1 MRFLGIGDYHS
12 LGDMYWHLA
21 ASGHDVRV
29 CVREAE
35 AHEIYRGLVE
45 RVDDWQR
52 ELDWIAAAGR
62 EGIIIIET
70 ASLGETADDL
80 RTRGFHV
87 VGGSAWTDRIERDRA
102 FGQQVMRDAGL
113 QTAPT
118 HAFDDYAS
126 ALAFLRRN
134 PARYVFKFS
143 DGESPSTSNYVGETD
158 DGSDI
163 AAMIE
168 RERATRDP
176 EAAVNFVL
184 MEHVA
189 GVEVGIGAYF
199 NGRAFL
205 EPACIDWEHKRFFPG
220 DIGELT
226 GEMGT
231 VVSYRGSR
239 RLFDLT
245 LARIAPGLRAAG
257 FHGYINVN
265 TIVNADGV
273 WPLEFTSRFG
283 YPGFA
288 ICAAL
293 HTEGWDRI
301 LFRMAHG
308 IDEPI
313 GTRDGFAVGVVITVP
328 PFPYEYGYPELSK
341 GAPIRF
347 RTAPD
352 ADERAHF
359 HYGEVAMSD
368 AGLIASGSLG
378 YLMVVTG
385 TGSDIEA
392 AQDAAYRRVRN
403 VVVRNM
409 RYRNDIGERLKR
421 SDLATLRALGYLD
434 HAVRH
439 AGVLDTPSSDR

>member
-1 MRFLGIGDYHS
+1 MRFLGIGDYNS

-21 ASGHDVRV
+21 IAGHDVRV
-29 CVREAE
+29 CVREPE
-35 AHEIYRGLVE
+35 AHGIYAGLVQ
-45 RVDDWQR
+45 RVDSWER

-62 EGIIIIET
+62 DGIVIIET
-70 ASLGETADDL
+70 ASLGETADAL
-80 RTRGFHV
+80 RRRGFHV

-102 FGQQVMRDAGL
+102 FGQAVMRDAGL

-118 HAFDDYAS
+118 HGFRDYAA
-126 ALAFLRRN
+126 ALAFLRER

-143 DGESPSTSNYVGETD
+143 DGESASTRNYVGEMD

-163 AAMIE
+163 VTLIE
-168 RERATRDP
+168 REQATREP
-176 EAAVNFVL
+176 SAAVEFVL

-189 GVEVGIGAYF
+189 GIEVGIGAYF
-199 NGRAFL
+199 NGDAFL

-220 DIGELT
+220 DVGELT

-245 LARIAPGLRAAG
+245 LAKIAPGLRAAG

-265 TIVNADGV
+265 TIVNAAGV

-288 ICAAL
+288 ICDAL

-301 LFRMAHG
+301 LYRMAHG
-308 IDEPI
+308 VSGAI
-313 GTRDGFAVGVVITVP
+313 GTRDGYAVGVVITVP
-328 PFPYEYGYPELSK
+328 PFPYEYGYAELSK
-341 GAPIRF
+341 GERIRF
-347 RTAPD
+347 RDEPA
-352 ADERAHF
+352 ADERRHF
-359 HYGEVAMSD
+359 HYGEVALSD
-368 AGLIASGSLG
+368 AGPITSGSIG
-378 YLMVVTG
+378 YIMVVTG
-385 TGSDIEA
+385 TGADIAA

-409 RYRNDIGERLKR
+409 RYRNDIGDRLKR
-421 SDLATLRALGYLD
+421 TDLSLLRTLGYFD
-434 HAVRH
+434 DAEHAV
-439 AGVLDTPSSDR
+439 VLEKPSSAR

>member
-1 MRFLGIGDYHS
+1 LRFLGIGDYHS
-12 LGDMYWHLA
+12 LGDMYWRLA
-21 ASGHDVRV
+21 MAGHDVRV
-29 CVREAE
+29 CVRESE
-35 AHEIYRGLVE
+35 AHEIYAGLVQ
-45 RVDDWQR
+45 RVDDWHR

-62 EGIIIIET
+62 DGIIVIET
-70 ASLGETADDL
+70 ASLGETADAL
-80 RTRGFHV
+80 RARGFHV

-102 FGQQVMRDAGL
+102 FGQEAMRAAGL

-118 HAFDDYAS
+118 HAFRDYAA
-126 ALAFLRRN
+126 ALAFLRER

-143 DGESPSTSNYVGETD
+143 DGESASTRNYVGEMD
-158 DGSDI
+158 DGADI
-163 AAMIE
+163 VAMIE
-168 RERATRDP
+168 RERAARDANA
-176 EAAVNFVL
+176 EVDFVL

-199 NGRAFL
+199 NGNVFL

-239 RLFDLT
+239 RLFELT
-245 LARIAPGLRAAG
+245 LGKIAPRLREAG

-265 TIVNADGV
+265 TIVNAAGV

-288 ICAAL
+288 ICDAL
-293 HTEGWDRI
+293 HVDGWDRI

-313 GTRDGFAVGVVITVP
+313 HTRDGYAVGVVITVP
-328 PFPYEYGYPELSK
+328 PFPYEYGYAELSK
-341 GAPIRF
+341 GEPIRF
-347 RTAPD
+347 REEPD
-352 ADERAHF
+352 ADERTHF
-359 HYGEVAMSD
+359 HYGEVALSST
-368 AGLIASGSLG
+368 GPITSGSIG
-378 YLMVVTG
+378 YIMVVTG
-385 TGSDIEA
+385 TGVDIAA
-392 AQDAAYRRVRN
+392 AQNAAYRRVRN

-409 RYRNDIGERLKR
+409 RYRNDIGDRLKR
-421 SDLATLRALGYLD
+421 TDRSVLRALGYLD
-434 HAVRH
+434 
-439 AGVLDTPSSDR
+439 DE

>member
-1 MRFLGIGDYHS
+1 MRFLGIGDYNS
-12 LGDMYWHLA
+12 LGDMYWRLA
-21 ASGHDVRV
+21 SAGHDVRV
-29 CVREAE
+29 YVREPE
-35 AHEIYRGLVE
+35 AHEIYAGLVE
-45 RVDDWQR
+45 RTDSWER

-62 EGIIIIET
+62 DGIIIIET
-70 ASLGETADDL
+70 ASLGDIADAL
-80 RTRGFHV
+80 RRRGFHV
-87 VGGSAWTDRIERDRA
+87 VGGSEWTDRIERDRS

-118 HAFDDYAS
+118 HAFRDYAA
-126 ALAFLRRN
+126 ALAFLREH
-134 PARYVFKFS
+134 PARYVFKLS
-143 DGESPSTSNYVGETD
+143 DSESASTRNYVGEMD

-163 AAMIE
+163 AALIE
-168 RERATRDP
+168 REQAARAPT
-176 EAAVNFVL
+176 AAIDFVL
-184 MEHVA
+184 MEHIA

-199 NGRAFL
+199 NGDAFL

-245 LARIAPGLRAAG
+245 LAKIAPALRNAR

-288 ICAAL
+288 ICDVL
-293 HTEGWDRI
+293 HVEGWDRI
-301 LFRMAHG
+301 LYRMAHG
-308 IDEPI
+308 VDGPI
-313 GTRDGFAVGVVITVP
+313 GTREGYAVGVVITVP
-328 PFPYEYGYPELSK
+328 PFPYEYGYAELSK
-341 GAPIRF
+341 GEPIRF
-347 RTAPD
+347 RIEPD
-352 ADERAHF
+352 ADERTHF
-359 HYGEVAMSD
+359 HYGEVALSD
-368 AGLIASGSLG
+368 AGPITSGSIG
-378 YLMVVTG
+378 YIMVVTG
-385 TGSDIEA
+385 TGADIET

-409 RYRNDIGERLKR
+409 RYRNDIGDRLKR
-421 SDLATLRALGYLD
+421 TDLSMLRALGYFD
-434 HAVRH
+434 AAV
-439 AGVLDTPSSDR
+439 